1 MPDLAGAGYGNQDRN
16 FEIGPSSHGCR
27 NAACQNHR
35 MRRNVPAILTA
46 ALLLC
51 GCDMFSSFE
60 SVCEQRLA
68 PTSVEVLTTP
78 VTYTYDFSRSTS
90 ELTARGAHRAGT
102 VVLGLVEAEIHS
114 EAAVG
119 LNGIK
124 QTFRSR
130 YCMRPKLTVKLAFEP
145 MTLFIANEQPEGSC
159 AFRIT
164 MEHELKHV
172 AVYQE
177 YLDEFAAHVRNDLGQ
192 ALGDGIVYVG
202 SRAEADAYVRS
213 VVEKTLNPYMQAVQD
228 GVRARQGHVDSPAEY
243 ARLAQHQAW
252 CAGRR

>member
-1 MPDLAGAGYGNQDRN
+1 
-16 FEIGPSSHGCR
+16 
-27 NAACQNHR
+27 
-35 MRRNVPAILTA
+35 MRRNVPALLTV
-46 ALLLC
+46 ALVLC
-51 GCDMFSSFE
+51 SCDMFGSFE
-60 SVCEQRLA
+60 SVCARRLA

-90 ELTARGAHRAGT
+90 ELTVRGAHRAGT

-130 YCMRPKLTVKLAFEP
+130 YCMRPKLTVKLGFEP

-164 MEHELKHV
+164 MEHELKHI

-177 YLDEFAAHVRNDLGQ
+177 YLEEFAARVRNDLGQ
-192 ALGDGIVYVG
+192 ALGDRIVYVS
-202 SRAEADAYVRS
+202 SRAEADAYVRAL
-213 VVEKTLNPYMQAVQD
+213 VEKTLDPYMRAVQD
-228 GVRARQGHVDSPAEY
+228 EVRARQARVDSPAEY
-243 ARLAQHQAW
+243 ARLAQHHAW
-252 CAGRR
+252 CARRN